1 MIIKRRHFVRPQDRV
16 RVVAN
21 HQIRFPQ
28 VRVLDEFGEVVGI
41 MSSQDAQNRA
51 REAGKDLVL
60 VTEHAEVPIV
70 KVIALSKFRYQLQQK
85 QAESR
90 KKSRAQ
96 DTKEIRFRS
105 PYIGEGDLQV
115 RLKKITEFLKKGD
128 KVRLTLE
135 FKGRDIT
142 KQDLA
147 RNLFKRIFQEIEE
160 IGSIEI
166 EPRMMGKKLFAQV
179 MPGKKA
185 KPKEEK
191 HVVAPSTPVAVPTQ
205 VEENHATVQTENA

>member
-51 REAGKDLVL
+51 RDAAKDLVL

-70 KVIALSKFRYQLQQK
+70 KIIAISKFRYQLQQK

-191 HVVAPSTPVAVPTQ
+191 HEVAAPTPVAAPTQ
-205 VEENHATVQTENA
+205 VEENHAAVQTENA